1 MAAFPELPFRHRA
14 SVGIHFP
21 AVRPDSR
28 GTAQRVEQPDVAIPE
43 PEPPARARKLTGVRR
58 PSTAVV
64 AGTARKPRRRRRL
77 CLGLALV
84 LATAIGVGAGSAPV
98 SAHTRLLDTVP
109 SNRSI
114 STEAPER
121 LTLVFA
127 EAVDPRTVQLDVISA
142 GGETVPGALLL
153 TPVGADQAIIEF
165 ALPALADGVYG
176 LSWVTI
182 GPDGHRVAGE
192 VVVGVGVVDGDTVAT
207 VGFAG
212 TPPLERAL
220 EILSGIGRYLWYL
233 GLALVA
239 GAMLVLAWRLRPGE
253 VARSPAGSLLRSRA
267 RLALRV
273 GAVVLHIGIV
283 LRGGATITLVT
294 RGYRSGSLGEDL
306 RLALTDGMGL
316 TLLLAVVGAGALV
329 LWAPRLS
336 RVRSGWALLQAGL
349 GVMAIVAVGAATS
362 HTSVLSGDPFGIW
375 VSTLHLVAS
384 SLWLGPLL
392 IVGWATASPAWRER
406 PTAERSAAVRELFG
420 RFVPVALGAFVVL
433 VLTGLRSAWLLAGA
447 EFFSWSGYS
456 TTLLVK
462 LALVALVVL
471 PLALYHD
478 SRLGWL
484 AARRRA
490 DGARRRLGPAS
501 ARSLRLEAGA
511 LGAVLVVAAVL
522 AGLNPSIFGGDSG
535 GEGATALAT
544 SDAGAAAAG
553 AAALALLDDAPPEST
568 EECAERTV
576 GQANCYRDYFAE
588 VMRNEGADVAVA
600 EIAALSG
607 TDDFIARDCHQVV
620 HDLGNDAAE
629 WYGDV
634 GIALTYEGSPCW
646 SGYYHGVV
654 EYAIS
659 QFGGTELYDEMP
671 GICETASAVEYS
683 FTHYNCVHGLGHGVM
698 LNLDGDL
705 FGSIPYCEALPDHW
719 ELSSCVGGALMEN
732 VVSAQQG
739 IATDL
744 RTDDLIYPCNVIG
757 EDYVDECFAMQ
768 TSWMLYQLGYADE
781 NFAEAFAICGG
792 VRTDMVDN
800 CYRSMGRDVSGSSL
814 LEVSRIVRLCSL
826 GDPDYQEECYVGASL
841 NAVYNNHGTAMAT
854 ALCEAI
860 PVRMQDA
867 CYAARDRAAGTF

>member
-1 MAAFPELPFRHRA
+1 MTGR
-14 SVGIHFP
+14 
-21 AVRPDSR
+21 
-28 GTAQRVEQPDVAIPE
+28 TAC
-43 PEPPARARKLTGVRR
+43 
-58 PSTAVV
+58 
-64 AGTARKPRRRRRL
+64 TARRRGGLRL
-77 CLGLALV
+77 GVALV
-84 LATAIGVGAGSAPV
+84 LSALAVGGVGASPA
-98 SAHTRLLDTVP
+98 SAHTRLLETVP
-109 SNRSI
+109 ANRSI
-114 STEAPER
+114 AANPPER

-127 EAVDPRTVQLDVISA
+127 EAVDPRTVQLDVIA
-142 GGETVPGALLL
+142 VGGETIAGASLL
-153 TPVGADQAIIEF
+153 TPAGSDQAIIEF
-165 ALPALADGVYG
+165 ALPRLADGVYG
-176 LSWVTI
+176 LSWVTV

-192 VVVGVGVVDGDTVAT
+192 VVLGVGVVDGDTVAT

-220 EILSGIGRYLWYL
+220 EILSGAGRYLWYF

-239 GAMLVLAWRLRPGE
+239 GAMFVLGWGLRPGD
-253 VARSPAGSLLRSRA
+253 VARSPAGGLLRARA
-267 RLALRV
+267 RRALVV
-273 GAVVLHIGIV
+273 GAVVLHVGIL
-283 LRGGATITLVT
+283 LRAGATITVVT

-329 LWAPRLS
+329 LWAPRLG
-336 RVRSGWALLQAGL
+336 RVHSGWTLLQAGL
-349 GVMAIVAVGAATS
+349 GVMALIAVAAATS
-362 HTSVLSGDPFGIW
+362 HTSVLSEDPFGIW

-392 IVGWATASPAWRER
+392 IVGWVTASSAWRER
-406 PTAERSAAVRELFG
+406 PAVERSAAVAELFG
-420 RFVPVALGAFVVL
+420 RFVPVALGAFLVL

-484 AARRRA
+484 AGRLRA
-490 DGARRRLGPAS
+490 GVGRRLGAAS

-522 AGLNPSIFGGDSG
+522 AGLNPAIFGGDG
-535 GEGATALAT
+535 GGGGATAVAT
-544 SDAGAAAAG
+544 LGAEPASDAV
-553 AAALALLDDAPPEST
+553 LLLDDAPPENV
-568 EECAERTV
+568 EECADRTV

-588 VMRNEGADVAVA
+588 VMRIEGADVAVA
-600 EIAALSG
+600 EINALSE
-607 TDDFIARDCHQVV
+607 TDEFIARDCHQVV
-620 HDLGNDAAE
+620 HDLGNDAAG

-634 GIALTYEGSPCW
+634 GIALTFEGSACW

-659 QFGGTELYDEMP
+659 QFGGSELYDEMP
-671 GICETASAVEYS
+671 GICTSAATDEYS

-739 IATDL
+739 IPTDL

-781 NFAEAFAICGG
+781 NFAEAFAICDG
-792 VRTDMVDN
+792 VREDMVDN

-814 LEVSRIVRLCSL
+814 LEVTRIVRLCSL
-826 GDPDYQEECYVGASL
+826 GDLDYQEECYVGASL
-841 NAVYNNHGTAMAT
+841 NAVYNDHGTTMAT

-860 PVRMQDA
+860 PTRMQQA